1 MKITHK
7 IILTSTALILGL
19 LGSAQAAVVTA
30 NTPSATA
37 FTVSST
43 DLLQT
48 SLDSVDD
55 SGLTWNDYGGAF
67 GDGDYN
73 MLNDGVAPLGATGY
87 LSVVVGTLDFNF
99 DLTVNTAGYEINQID
114 TFTGNSGYNRVEQD
128 YTVSYATVAAPT
140 TFIDI
145 ATVDEAINY
154 VLFEAKGSITESTG
168 ILASNVATIRYVFP
182 TQSLNGVQYKEIDII
197 GVVSVIP
204 EPGTYA
210 LIAGMLGLSYVMV
223 RRRR

>member
-30 NTPSATA
+30 NTPSAAA

-48 SLDSVDD
+48 SLGSVDG
-55 SGLTWNDYGGAF
+55 SSLTWANTRGTLTE
-67 GDGDYN
+67 
-73 MLNDGVAPLGATGY
+73 LNDGVSTTGNADHLY
-87 LSVVVGTLDFNF
+87 VTVGTLDFNF

-114 TFTGNSGYNRVEQD
+114 TFTGNSGANRVVQN
-128 YTVSYATVAAPT
+128 YTVSYATVASPT

-145 ATVDEAINY
+145 ATFDEAINY
-154 VLFEAKGSITESTG
+154 SVFEAKGSITEDSTG

-182 TQSLNGVQYKEIDII
+182 LQQLSGVQYKEIDII
-197 GVVSVIP
+197 GGVSVIP

>member
-30 NTPSATA
+30 KTGSTTA

-48 SLDSVDD
+48 SLGSVDD
-55 SGLTWNDYGGAF
+55 SSLTWGPWGG
-67 GDGDYN
+67 DLTD
-73 MLNDGVAPLGATGY
+73 LNDGVSTTGAADY
-87 LSVVVGTLDFNF
+87 LFVTEGTLDFNF
-99 DLTVNTAGYEINQID
+99 DLTVNTAGYDITQID
-114 TFTGNSGYNRVEQD
+114 TFSGNSDANRVEQD

-145 ATVDEAINY
+145 ATIDDIKDFAVK
-154 VLFEAKGSITESTG
+154 EAKWSITEDSTG

-182 TQSLNGVQYKEIDII
+182 LQALSGVQYKEIDII

>member
-19 LGSAQAAVVTA
+19 LGSAQAVVVTA

-48 SLDSVDD
+48 SLGSVDG
-55 SGLTWNDYGGAF
+55 SSLTWYDVQGNLTE
-67 GDGDYN
+67 
-73 MLNDGVAPLGATGY
+73 LNDGVSTTGAADH
-87 LSVVVGTLDFNF
+87 LWVNVGTLDFNF
-99 DLTVNTAGYEINQID
+99 DLTVNTAGYEISQID
-114 TFTGNSGYNRVEQD
+114 TFTGNSGANRVVQN
-128 YTVSYATVAAPT
+128 YTVWYATVASPT

-154 VLFEAKGSITESTG
+154 SLFESKVSITEDITG

-182 TQSLNGVQYKEIDII
+182 LQSLSGVQYKEIDII
-197 GVVSVIP
+197 GVASVIP

>member
-30 NTPSATA
+30 NTPSAAA

-48 SLDSVDD
+48 SLGSVDG
-55 SGLTWNDYGGAF
+55 SPPSLTW
-67 GDGDYN
+67 YN
-73 MLNDGVAPLGATGY
+73 VAGNLTELNDGVSTTGAADY
-87 LSVVVGTLDFNF
+87 LYVVVGTLDFNF

-114 TFTGNSGYNRVEQD
+114 TFTGNSGANRVVQN
-128 YTVSYATVAAPT
+128 YTVSYATVASPT

-145 ATVDEAINY
+145 ATFDEAINY
-154 VLFEAKGSITESTG
+154 SVFEAKGSITEDSTG

-182 TQSLNGVQYKEIDII
+182 LQQLSGVQYKEIDII
-197 GVVSVIP
+197 GGVSVIP

>member
-30 NTPSATA
+30 NTRSATA

-48 SLDSVDD
+48 SLGNMNDS
-55 SGLTWNDYGGAF
+55 SLNWTNYQGNLTE
-67 GDGDYN
+67 
-73 MLNDGVAPLGATGY
+73 LNDGVSTTGAADY
-87 LSVVVGTLDFNF
+87 LFVTVGTLDFNF
-99 DLTVNTAGYEINQID
+99 DLTANTAGYEINQID
-114 TFTGNSGYNRVEQD
+114 TFTGNSGYNRVVQN

-145 ATVDEAINY
+145 ATFDEAMNY
-154 VLFEAKGSITESTG
+154 SLYEAKGSITEDSTG

-182 TQSLNGVQYKEIDII
+182 LQSVNGVQYKEIDII
-197 GVVSVIP
+197 GFASIP

>member
-30 NTPSATA
+30 KTGSTTA

-48 SLDSVDD
+48 SLGSVDG
-55 SGLTWNDYGGAF
+55 SSLTWYDVQGNLTE
-67 GDGDYN
+67 
-73 MLNDGVAPLGATGY
+73 LNDGVSTTGAADH
-87 LSVVVGTLDFNF
+87 LWVNVGTLDFNF
-99 DLTVNTAGYEINQID
+99 DLTVNTAGYEISQID
-114 TFTGNSGYNRVEQD
+114 TFTGNSGANRVVQN
-128 YTVSYATVAAPT
+128 YTVWYATVASPT

-154 VLFEAKGSITESTG
+154 SLFESKVSITEDITG

-182 TQSLNGVQYKEIDII
+182 LQSLSGVQYKEIDII
-197 GVVSVIP
+197 GVASVIP

>member
-7 IILTSTALILGL
+7 ITLTSTALILGL
-19 LGSAQAAVVTA
+19 LGSAQAAVLTA
-30 NTPSATA
+30 KTGSATA

-48 SLDSVDD
+48 SLGSVDG
-55 SGLTWNDYGGAF
+55 SSLTWYDVQGNLTE
-67 GDGDYN
+67 
-73 MLNDGVAPLGATGY
+73 LNDGVSTTGALDY
-87 LSVVVGTLDFNF
+87 LYVTVGTLDFNF
-99 DLTVNTAGYEINQID
+99 DLTVNTAGYEISQID
-114 TFTGNSGYNRVEQD
+114 TFSGNSGANRVEQG
-128 YTVSYATVAAPT
+128 YTVWYATVASPT

-145 ATVDEAINY
+145 ATVTDA
-154 VLFEAKGSITESTG
+154 VDWSFTEAKWSITEDSTG

-182 TQSLNGVQYKEIDII
+182 LQAPMLASPGVQYKEIDII
-197 GVVSVIP
+197 GVASIP

>member
-19 LGSAQAAVVTA
+19 LGSAQAAVLTA
-30 NTPSATA
+30 KTGSTTA
-37 FTVSST
+37 FTVST
-43 DLLQT
+43 DDLAQT
-48 SLDSVDD
+48 SLDNMND
-55 SGLTWNDYGGAF
+55 SSLTWTNYQG
-67 GDGDYN
+67 N
-73 MLNDGVAPLGATGY
+73 LTELNDGVSTTGAADY
-87 LSVVVGTLDFNF
+87 LFVTVGTLDFNF
-99 DLTVNTAGYEINQID
+99 DLTVNTAGYEITQID
-114 TFTGNSGYNRVEQD
+114 TFTGNTGRHRVQQD

-145 ATVDEAINY
+145 ATIADITDVA
-154 VLFEAKGSITESTG
+154 VTEAKWSITENSTG

-182 TQSLNGVQYKEIDII
+182 TQALSGVQYKEIDII

>member
-7 IILTSTALILGL
+7 IILTSTAPILGL

-30 NTPSATA
+30 KTGSATA

-48 SLDSVDD
+48 SLDNMDD
-55 SGLTWNDYGGAF
+55 SSLTWVNV
-67 GDGDYN
+67 DGN
-73 MLNDGVAPLGATGY
+73 LTELNDGVSTIGAADHLWVT
-87 LSVVVGTLDFNF
+87 VGTLDFNF

-114 TFTGNSGYNRVEQD
+114 TFTGNSGYNRVQQD

-145 ATVDEAINY
+145 ATIDDITDWGF
-154 VLFEAKGSITESTG
+154 FEAKWSITEDSTG

-182 TQSLNGVQYKEIDII
+182 TQALNGVQYKEIDII
-197 GVVSVIP
+197 GVASVIP